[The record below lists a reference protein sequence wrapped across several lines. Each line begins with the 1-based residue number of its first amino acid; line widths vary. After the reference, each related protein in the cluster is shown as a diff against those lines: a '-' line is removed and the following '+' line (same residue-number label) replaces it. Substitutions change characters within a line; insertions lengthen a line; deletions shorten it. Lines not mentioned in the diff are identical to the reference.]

1 MDIMT
6 KERLIKLAEEEIPI
20 HKYFGLKVEIVEKD
34 FIKVRVP
41 FRKDLVGDIRTNHW
55 HGGIIAT
62 ILDSVGSAI
71 GIANF
76 NSPEDKLSTIDLR
89 VDYLR
94 FANGND
100 LVFEGKQ
107 PFVHKWCF
115 SHCENAQKSSSGT
128 LLLSVDGPPAAP
140 EAIPGCSGSH
150 STQELPWLRVG
161 EALPSGARGEGP
173 RAF

>member
-1 MDIMT
+1 MQ
-6 KERLIKLAEEEIPI
+6 
-20 HKYFGLKVEIVEKD
+20 HKFNQYCLKVEIVEKD

-94 FANGND
+94 FANGYD
-100 LVFEGKQ
+100 LVFEGKLVRMGNRIMVTKMKAFQ
-107 PFVHKWCF
+107 D
-115 SHCENAQKSSSGT
+115 N
-128 LLLSVDGPPAAP
+128 LLVA
-140 EAIPGCSGSH
+140 
-150 STQELPWLRVG
+150 
-161 EALPSGARGEGP
+161 EGKGVYNFI
-173 RAF
+173 RS

>member
-1 MDIMT
+1 M
-6 KERLIKLAEEEIPI
+6 
-20 HKYFGLKVEIVEKD
+20 
-34 FIKVRVP
+34 P

-100 LVFEGKQ
+100 LVFEGKLVRMGNRIMVTKMKAFQ
-107 PFVHKWCF
+107 D
-115 SHCENAQKSSSGT
+115 N
-128 LLLSVDGPPAAP
+128 LLVA
-140 EAIPGCSGSH
+140 
-150 STQELPWLRVG
+150 
-161 EALPSGARGEGP
+161 EGKGVYNFI
-173 RAF
+173 RS

>member
-41 FRKDLVGDIRTNHW
+41 FRKDLVGDIRANHW
-55 HGGIIAT
+55 HGGIIAA
-62 ILDSVGSAI
+62 ILDSVGGAI

-76 NSPEDKLSTIDLR
+76 NSSEDKLSTIDLR

-94 FANGND
+94 FADGND
-100 LVFEGKQ
+100 LVFEGKLVRMGNRIMVTKMKA
-107 PFVHKWCF
+107 F
-115 SHCENAQKSSSGT
+115 
-128 LLLSVDGPPAAP
+128 
-140 EAIPGCSGSH
+140 
-150 STQELPWLRVG
+150 QEDVLV
-161 EALPSGARGEGP
+161 AEGKGVYNFI
-173 RAF
+173 RA

>member
-100 LVFEGKQ
+100 LVFEEKLVRMGNRIMVTKMKAFQDNLLVAEGKGVYN
-107 PFVHKWCF
+107 F
-115 SHCENAQKSSSGT
+115 
-128 LLLSVDGPPAAP
+128 
-140 EAIPGCSGSH
+140 I
-150 STQELPWLRVG
+150 
-161 EALPSGARGEGP
+161 
-173 RAF
+173 RA

>member
-62 ILDSVGSAI
+62 ILASVGSAI

-100 LVFEGKQ
+100 LVFEGKLVRMGNRIMVTKMKAFQ
-107 PFVHKWCF
+107 D
-115 SHCENAQKSSSGT
+115 N
-128 LLLSVDGPPAAP
+128 LLVA
-140 EAIPGCSGSH
+140 
-150 STQELPWLRVG
+150 
-161 EALPSGARGEGP
+161 EGKGVYNFI
-173 RAF
+173 RS

>member
-62 ILDSVGSAI
+62 ILDSVGGAI
-71 GIANF
+71 GITNF
-76 NSPEDKLSTIDLR
+76 NSSEDKLSTIDLR

-100 LVFEGKQ
+100 LVFEGKLVRMGDRIMVTKMKAFQ
-107 PFVHKWCF
+107 D
-115 SHCENAQKSSSGT
+115 N
-128 LLLSVDGPPAAP
+128 LLVA
-140 EAIPGCSGSH
+140 
-150 STQELPWLRVG
+150 
-161 EALPSGARGEGP
+161 EGKGVYNFI
-173 RAF
+173 RS

>member
-6 KERLIKLAEEEIPI
+6 KERLIKLAEEGIPI

-100 LVFEGKQ
+100 LVFEGKLVRMGNRIMVTKMKAFQ
-107 PFVHKWCF
+107 D
-115 SHCENAQKSSSGT
+115 N
-128 LLLSVDGPPAAP
+128 LLVA
-140 EAIPGCSGSH
+140 
-150 STQELPWLRVG
+150 
-161 EALPSGARGEGP
+161 EGKGVYNFI
-173 RAF
+173 RS

>member
-20 HKYFGLKVEIVEKD
+20 HKYFGLKVEIVEKE
-34 FIKVRVP
+34 FIKEREP
-41 FRKDLVGDIRTNHW
+41 FRKDLVVNIRTNHW

-100 LVFEGKQ
+100 LVFEGKLVRMGNRIMVTKMKAFQ
-107 PFVHKWCF
+107 D
-115 SHCENAQKSSSGT
+115 N
-128 LLLSVDGPPAAP
+128 LLVA
-140 EAIPGCSGSH
+140 
-150 STQELPWLRVG
+150 
-161 EALPSGARGEGP
+161 EGKGVYNFI
-173 RAF
+173 RS

>member
-62 ILDSVGSAI
+62 IFDSVGSAI

-94 FANGND
+94 FAKGND
-100 LVFEGKQ
+100 LVFEGKLVRMGNRIMVTKMKAFQ
-107 PFVHKWCF
+107 D
-115 SHCENAQKSSSGT
+115 N
-128 LLLSVDGPPAAP
+128 LLVA
-140 EAIPGCSGSH
+140 
-150 STQELPWLRVG
+150 
-161 EALPSGARGEGP
+161 EGKGVYNFI
-173 RAF
+173 RS

>member
-1 MDIMT
+1 MCDMDIKT

-20 HKYFGLKVEIVEKD
+20 HKHFGLKVEIVEKD

-62 ILDSVGSAI
+62 ILDSVGGAI

-76 NSPEDKLSTIDLR
+76 NSSEDKLSTIDLR

-94 FANGND
+94 FADGND
-100 LVFEGKQ
+100 LVFEGKLVRMGNRIMVTKMKA
-107 PFVHKWCF
+107 F
-115 SHCENAQKSSSGT
+115 
-128 LLLSVDGPPAAP
+128 
-140 EAIPGCSGSH
+140 
-150 STQELPWLRVG
+150 QEDVLV
-161 EALPSGARGEGP
+161 AEGKGVYNFI
-173 RAF
+173 RA

>member
-41 FRKDLVGDIRTNHW
+41 FRKDLVGDIRANHW
-55 HGGIIAT
+55 HGGIIAA
-62 ILDSVGSAI
+62 ILDSVGGAI

-76 NSPEDKLSTIDLR
+76 NSSEDKLSTIDLR

-100 LVFEGKQ
+100 LVFEGKLVRMGNRIMVTKMKAFQ
-107 PFVHKWCF
+107 D
-115 SHCENAQKSSSGT
+115 N
-128 LLLSVDGPPAAP
+128 LLVA
-140 EAIPGCSGSH
+140 
-150 STQELPWLRVG
+150 
-161 EALPSGARGEGP
+161 EGKGVYNFI
-173 RAF
+173 RS

>member
-94 FANGND
+94 FANGYD
-100 LVFEGKQ
+100 LVFEGKLVRMGNRIMVTKMKAFQ
-107 PFVHKWCF
+107 D
-115 SHCENAQKSSSGT
+115 N
-128 LLLSVDGPPAAP
+128 LLVA
-140 EAIPGCSGSH
+140 
-150 STQELPWLRVG
+150 
-161 EALPSGARGEGP
+161 EGKGVYNFI
-173 RAF
+173 RS